1 MGTSEIL
8 SSLIKI
14 FIIIIP
20 GYVLTRTGAIK
31 KEHTESISSLI
42 TCVTYP
48 CLVID
53 AMQTQFSAET
63 LRNCKYLVLLFLC
76 IIALLLVLS
85 RIVTRLVNL
94 PASKEGIFSFM
105 LIFGNTG
112 FIGVPVLG
120 SLFGDEALLY
130 GSLCD
135 SLFDIFMFTIGVMLI
150 RRSAAGGRGASVGE
164 TLKAIFN
171 PCLIGVI
178 IGLVF
183 YITGFTL
190 PELIGDPISTIG
202 SLTSPLAM
210 IVVGAHLASIRPRD
224 LISDVYA
231 WLVCLM
237 KLLITPLIALLL
249 VTFTIGTGSVL
260 ADVIVIQSAMPAAM
274 CSVIFSEEYHAD
286 AAFAARGTMLTT
298 LCCIITVPLFA
309 VLTQVV

>member
-1 MGTSEIL
+1 MGTAEIL
-8 SSLIKI
+8 TSLIKT

-20 GYVLTRTGAIK
+20 GYVLTRMGIMK
-31 KEHTESISSLI
+31 KDHTESISSLI

-53 AMQTQFSAET
+53 AMQTEFSAET
-63 LRNCKYLVLLFLC
+63 MNNCKYLVLIFLC
-76 IIALLLVLS
+76 LIVLLLILS
-85 RIVTRLVNL
+85 RLVTGLVNL
-94 PASKEGIFSFM
+94 PASKSGIFSFM

-120 SLFGDEALLY
+120 GLFGAEALLY

-135 SLFDIFMFTIGVMLI
+135 SLFDIFMFTIGVTLI
-150 RRSAAGGRGASVGE
+150 RQAAADGRKASVKE
-164 TLKAIFN
+164 TLKSVFN

-178 IGLVF
+178 IGLTF

-190 PELIGDPISTIG
+190 PEIIGDPVSTIG

-210 IVVGAHLASIRPRD
+210 IVVGAHLASIRFRE
-224 LISDVYA
+224 LFSDAYSY
-231 WLVCLM
+231 LVGLM
-237 KLLITPLIALLL
+237 KLIITPLIALLL
-249 VTFTIGTGSVL
+249 VKLTIGTGSVL
-260 ADVIVIQSAMPAAM
+260 SEVIVIQAAMPVAM

-286 AAFAARGTMLTT
+286 ASFAARGTLLTT

-309 VLTQVV
+309 LLLQYV